1 MVTIN
6 NLSLTEAKPTDYP
19 HLLLWNY
26 EHEAEINQ
34 LAFNNNAQIG
44 LKMDFFGE
52 ALLSLRRD
60 NRFYQYAQEHTD
72 FDYETVQGRDET
84 AILKTA
90 SGFLKILYPHLQLTL
105 QDYQRD
111 CLEPAKEIR
120 QYIRNLQ
127 YHLDDEYKKYGKN
140 IYVDVK

>member
-1 MVTIN
+1 MI
-6 NLSLTEAKPTDYP
+6 AD
-19 HLLLWNY
+19 
-26 EHEAEINQ
+26 
-34 LAFNNNAQIG
+34 QIG

-60 NRFYQYAQEHTD
+60 NRFYQYAQEHTQ
-72 FDYETVQGRDET
+72 FDDNITVRDQE

-120 QYIRNLQ
+120 QQIRNIQ
-127 YHLDDEYKKYGKN
+127 YNLDDEFKKYGKD
-140 IYVDVK
+140 IYVDIK